1 MQGIKHALAYTKSS
15 EVISTAL
22 SLLKVLD
29 SPQLIT
35 QVLSNLATFSL
46 QYNQYYLNLVRIEKI
61 RFSFLSPTVLQI
73 II

>member
-35 QVLSNLATFSL
+35 QVLVSN
-46 QYNQYYLNLVRIEKI
+46 
-61 RFSFLSPTVLQI
+61 I
-73 II
+73 IIII